1 MFLLIDYLLV
11 LVFALQEVVELRSG
25 VLQGLP
31 VTDAAVKWIT
41 LDRDALLN
49 AKQAQLREVLRLGA
63 RILRDLLEVLLLQI
77 QALVFAGGA
86 LKARIA
92 AALVALAAG

>member
-1 MFLLIDYLLV
+1 ML
-11 LVFALQEVVELRSG
+11 E
-25 VLQGLP
+25 GLS

-77 QALVFAGGA
+77 QSLVFAAGT
-86 LKARIA
+86 LKARIGT
-92 AALVALAAG
+92 ALVALAAG

>member
-77 QALVFAGGA
+77 QALVFVGGA